1 MSNPASLSSYSWPV
15 GLKTLGRPPLSFGP
29 LDLKCLVV
37 LSAEAEAEQVN
48 FLPARFA
55 SGSIHRQ
62 NSMQSERWKLG
73 ATFGVIFHQHAMP
86 PWSVLLP
93 DGVGRGCRCRF
104 RFGASLACNTYGRS
118 TTFGLDCTRD
128 RRARMANRPS
138 YRSCWPYC
146 SRDACKV
153 FRFIWIRFIL
163 PCWDGCHAVLSMGEC
178 VWVRRC
184 VTLHRSTWSAVQRM
198 RCSASFPARRPGG
211 NKLPDTTLP

>member
-29 LDLKCLVV
+29 LDVKCLVV

-55 SGSIHRQ
+55 SGSTHRQ

-118 TTFGLDCTRD
+118 TTFGWTAPATDGPGWQTG
-128 RRARMANRPS
+128 RATDLAGHTVVETHARCFVLFGFVSFYHVGMDVTPFCPWVS
-138 YRSCWPYC
+138 
-146 SRDACKV
+146 ACGCGDV
-153 FRFIWIRFIL
+153 S
-163 PCWDGCHAVLSMGEC
+163 PCIAAHGA
-178 VWVRRC
+178 
-184 VTLHRSTWSAVQRM
+184 Q
-198 RCSASFPARRPGG
+198 CSA
-211 NKLPDTTLP
+211 